1 MTVMNTSIT
10 SMNGKRVM
18 SEALK
23 DAEAVTQS
31 RQFKVV
37 RPRLDRLAGNTEQ
50 KPVRQSN
57 TAQIAGFGP
66 MSRITTSFGEVYAQ
80 TLREGDRVRTKE
92 GHFARIQAIKRMT
105 LDADYLKYHPEAQ
118 PVIIR
123 AGAFGFGLP
132 AADVTL
138 APHQRI
144 HLDQRL
150 PGGRLECAIE
160 AVGRPQVY
168 RRPEQIITYTVFHCG
183 RPTVVNCEGILIDTA
198 P

>member
-1 MTVMNTSIT
+1 
-10 SMNGKRVM
+10 M
-18 SEALK
+18 SEAVK
-23 DAEAVTQS
+23 NIETTSQP
-31 RQFKVV
+31 RRFKVA
-37 RPRLDRLAGNTEQ
+37 RPRLDRSAGNVES
-50 KPVRQSN
+50 KPVRQKN

-92 GHFARIQAIKRMT
+92 GHFARIMAIKRMT
-105 LDADYLKYHPEAQ
+105 LDSDYLKYHPEAQ
-118 PVIIR
+118 PVVIR

-132 AADVTL
+132 AADITL
-138 APHQRI
+138 APHQRV

-150 PGGRLECAIE
+150 PGGRLERAIE

-183 RPTVVNCEGILIDTA
+183 QPTVVNCEGILMDTA